1 MKFIIDIPNTLLW
14 FCVASGIAFILS
26 IFMEKFG
33 KHLRTRIGT
42 FREFG
47 ILDLEFPSNCKEIPS
62 IINGIKK
69 LPEAAQQTRVRK
81 SLLGIL
87 YLDFLFMP
95 AIYGALFLICMLVAV
110 KSHVF
115 PKEQYF
121 FAGLAWAQLLAW
133 ACDIF
138 ENICLLWCLRK
149 KDLGA
154 ALPQRL
160 HLTYIIIVWVKW
172 AIALIG
178 GVSAFMMLVY
188 FWLKGNYNTASL
200 NWLGI
205 FIGAILLS
213 LIIRSISQSKK
224 KEDVILE

>member
-14 FCVASGIAFILS
+14 FCIASGVAFILT
-26 IFMEKFG
+26 ILMERFG
-33 KHLRTRIGT
+33 KNLRTRIGT

-81 SLLGIL
+81 SLLSIL
-87 YLDFLFMP
+87 YLDFMFMP

-110 KSHVF
+110 KSHDF

-121 FAGLAWAQLLAW
+121 FAGLAWAQLFAW
-133 ACDIF
+133 CFDIF

-154 ALPQRL
+154 DLPQRL
-160 HLTYIIIVWVKW
+160 HHAYVIIVWSKW

-178 GVSAFMMLVY
+178 GISAFMMLIY
-188 FWLKGNYNTASL
+188 YWLKGDYNSASL

-205 FIGAILLS
+205 YIGAVLLFL
-213 LIIRSISQSKK
+213 LIRHMAQSKK
-224 KEDVILE
+224 KKVSMG